1 MLPSA
6 VSDSRV
12 HNILPNRIETDF
24 QFSRAS
30 AATRVNHQGLIENV
44 GYFSDELVQNG
55 DFSELGP
62 ELVTNGDFATDSDWT
77 KGDGWSISSGKAVA
91 NNVTNNLLSQTS
103 VSFIANKTYKLVYTI
118 SDYVSGSVRPQLSG
132 GGNPVQNLNPTINS
146 NGTFTRYFVADAAS
160 TNFRFKGFT
169 NFTGKIDNVSVK
181 QVDPNDR
188 WTLDTGWSY
197 GSNKVTGSATT
208 SEIEQDVD
216 LPSGKVYKTT
226 FTIEDYVSGDVRIR
240 FRGGS
245 TVNGSNR
252 SGNGTYT
259 QILTST
265 GHTNIK
271 IDGGTSFTGSV
282 TNVSVVEVIGD
293 KPRLD
298 YDPLNPT
305 CPHLLLE
312 PQSTNLATFSE
323 DFNQNAWGKG
333 DAQILSSTNKNPD
346 GTTNAKVLAYNGGT
360 NQHYMQITPSVSSG
374 QNYTFSI
381 FLKAKELKYVC
392 LIFLNNFGGRYFDL
406 ENGTILGTAGP
417 GVGDS
422 KIEDFGNG
430 WYRCSITDSA
440 TSTTKFSGVY
450 LSEDGSSIGPIVPTN
465 TDGVYVWGAQFEQLN
480 YPTSYIPTAGSTETR
495 VQETCTSAG
504 NLNTFNNSEGTIYA
518 EIAGLVS
525 STTLRSIGI
534 SDGTSANRVNISLWK
549 NGGND
554 QLLNF
559 VGLSGVSQCNF
570 FGAVNSILEFNK
582 VAFNY
587 KQNDFKMYI
596 NGVLVGTDTSGNTFP
611 ADTLIKFNFDR
622 GEGSTRFFGK
632 TKSLATYNRALT
644 DTELYTITSTQYSAY
659 SGMVAALGNYTIP
672 C

>member
-12 HNILPNRIETDF
+12 HNILPNKIETDF

-55 DFSELGP
+55 DFSELGS
-62 ELVTNGDFATDSDWT
+62 ELVTNGDFSNGSSNWNIQAGTVVFINNT
-77 KGDGWSISSGKAVA
+77 VELQGASIINQSG
-91 NNVTNNLLSQTS
+91 VTSPST
-103 VSFIANKTYKLVYTI
+103 KTYKVTYTVK
-118 SDYVSGSVRPQLSG
+118 STS
-132 GGNPVQNLNPTINS
+132 GNPVLKLYNGSWFTVNS
-146 NGTFTRYFVADAAS
+146 TVGTHTEYFVPNSVTFYLRNDS
-160 TNFRFKGFT
+160 SDNIT
-169 NFTGKIDNVSVK
+169 IDNVSVK

-596 NGVLVGTDTSGNTFP
+596 NGVLAGTDTSGNTFP

>member
-12 HNILPNRIETDF
+12 HNILPNKIETDF

-55 DFSELGP
+55 DFSELGS
-62 ELVTNGDFATDSDWT
+62 ELVTNGDFSNGSSNWNIQAGTVVFINNT
-77 KGDGWSISSGKAVA
+77 VELQGASIINQSG
-91 NNVTNNLLSQTS
+91 VTSPST
-103 VSFIANKTYKLVYTI
+103 KTYKVTYTVK
-118 SDYVSGSVRPQLSG
+118 STS
-132 GGNPVQNLNPTINS
+132 GNPVLKLYNGSWFTVNS
-146 NGTFTRYFVADAAS
+146 TVGTHTEYFVPNSVTFYLRNDS
-160 TNFRFKGFT
+160 SDNIT
-169 NFTGKIDNVSVK
+169 IDNVSVK

-360 NQHYMQITPSVSSG
+360 NQHYMQVTPSVSSG

-381 FLKAKELKYVC
+381 FLKPA
-392 LIFLNNFGGRYFDL
+392 
-406 ENGTILGTAGP
+406 
-417 GVGDS
+417 
-422 KIEDFGNG
+422 
-430 WYRCSITDSA
+430 SA
-440 TSTTKFSGVY
+440 T
-450 LSEDGSSIGPIVPTN
+450 N
-465 TDGVYVWGAQFEQLN
+465 
-480 YPTSYIPTAGSTETR
+480 
-495 VQETCTSAG
+495 
-504 NLNTFNNSEGTIYA
+504 
-518 EIAGLVS
+518 
-525 STTLRSIGI
+525 GI
-534 SDGTSANRVNISLWK
+534 
-549 NGGND
+549 
-554 QLLNF
+554 
-559 VGLSGVSQCNF
+559 
-570 FGAVNSILEFNK
+570 
-582 VAFNY
+582 
-587 KQNDFKMYI
+587 
-596 NGVLVGTDTSGNTFP
+596 
-611 ADTLIKFNFDR
+611 
-622 GEGSTRFFGK
+622 
-632 TKSLATYNRALT
+632 KSK
-644 DTELYTITSTQYSAY
+644 YS
-659 SGMVAALGNYTIP
+659 
-672 C
+672 

>member
-55 DFSELGP
+55 DFSELGS
-62 ELVTNGDFATDSDWT
+62 ELVTNGDFSNGSSNWNIQAGTVVFINNT
-77 KGDGWSISSGKAVA
+77 VELQGASIINQSG
-91 NNVTNNLLSQTS
+91 VTSPST
-103 VSFIANKTYKLVYTI
+103 KTYKVTYTVK
-118 SDYVSGSVRPQLSG
+118 STS
-132 GGNPVQNLNPTINS
+132 GNPVLKLYNGSWFTVNS
-146 NGTFTRYFVADAAS
+146 TVGTHTEYFVPNSVTFYLRNDS
-160 TNFRFKGFT
+160 SDNIT
-169 NFTGKIDNVSVK
+169 IDNVSVK

>member
-12 HNILPNRIETDF
+12 HNILPNKIETDF

-55 DFSELGP
+55 DFSELGS
-62 ELVTNGDFATDSDWT
+62 ELVTNGDFSNGSSNWNIQAGTVVFINNT
-77 KGDGWSISSGKAVA
+77 VELQGASIINQSG
-91 NNVTNNLLSQTS
+91 VTSPST
-103 VSFIANKTYKLVYTI
+103 KTYKVTYTVK
-118 SDYVSGSVRPQLSG
+118 STS
-132 GGNPVQNLNPTINS
+132 GNPVLKLYNGSWFTVNS
-146 NGTFTRYFVADAAS
+146 TVGTHTEYFVPNSVTFYLRNDS
-160 TNFRFKGFT
+160 SDNIT
-169 NFTGKIDNVSVK
+169 IDNVSVK

-406 ENGTILGTAGP
+406 ENGTILGTAGT
-417 GVGDS
+417 GVDNS

-611 ADTLIKFNFDR
+611 ADTLI
-622 GEGSTRFFGK
+622 
-632 TKSLATYNRALT
+632 
-644 DTELYTITSTQYSAY
+644 
-659 SGMVAALGNYTIP
+659 
-672 C
+672 